1 MTASFDQAA
10 TLRAWAASR
19 TRPPGAPCAAGE
31 PGGMPRV
38 FAVGGGKGGVG
49 KTVLCASLA
58 CALGRDGAR
67 VLAVD
72 ADLGLSNLDLALG
85 AAPESTLQDVLS
97 GKLELHR
104 ALVPAAHNVALLAG
118 RLGSPCAAQIGAH
131 ARLRLTDAIGELHQ
145 NFDMVL
151 IDMPSGVGEQAMH
164 FARAAQG
171 VVVVATPEPTSLA
184 DAYGF
189 LKALRLRCGTKEAYL
204 VANMVR
210 QQADGE
216 ALYGRLAQLVE
227 RFLGIDLRFLGA
239 VCHDVAVGR
248 SVRARRPFVDGEPNA
263 TASLNITAI
272 VQRLRRAHGVGLPAI
287 GERQPARAMHRDW
300 GRTTPWS
307 AQ

>member
-1 MTASFDQAA
+1 MSATLDQAA
-10 TLRAWAASR
+10 TLRAWAA
-19 TRPPGAPCAAGE
+19 TRSLVPGTYVTAEEPGA
-31 PGGMPRV
+31 MPRV

-85 AAPESTLQDVLS
+85 ARPEATVQDVLS
-97 GKLELHR
+97 GKLALDR
-104 ALVPAAHNVALLAG
+104 ALVPAAPNVSLLAG
-118 RLGSPCAAQIGAH
+118 RLGSPCTAQIGAH
-131 ARLRLTDAIGELHQ
+131 ARLRLTDAIGELHTR
-145 NFDMVL
+145 FDMVL

-184 DAYGF
+184 DAYAF
-189 LKALRLRCGTKEAYL
+189 VKALRLRCGTKEAYF

-216 ALYGRLAQLVE
+216 ALYGRLAGLVE
-227 RFLGIDLRFLGA
+227 RFLGVDLRFLGA
-239 VCHDVAVGR
+239 VCHDVAVAR
-248 SVRARRPFVDGEPNA
+248 SVRARRPFIDGEPDA
-263 TASLNITAI
+263 TASHNVNAI
-272 VQRLRRAHGVGLPAI
+272 VQRLRRAHGVSSPAL
-287 GERQPARAMHRDW
+287 GEQLAARAMQREW
-300 GRTTPWS
+300 GRPALRS